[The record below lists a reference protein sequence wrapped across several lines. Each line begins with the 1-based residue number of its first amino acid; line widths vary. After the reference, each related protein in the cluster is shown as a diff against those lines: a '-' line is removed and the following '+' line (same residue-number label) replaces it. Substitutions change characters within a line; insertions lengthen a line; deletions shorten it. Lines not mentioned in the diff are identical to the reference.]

1 MTYPII
7 DAHIHLDMYTE
18 LQQHKILN
26 EMNAESVEALISVSN
41 HYQSALTNIKLSEM
55 NQSVKMAIGYHPEQA
70 LPSDQEINHLFELLS
85 NRTEDIIAIGE
96 VGLPYYRRKEN
107 QELILKPYIDLL
119 EMFIQISVK
128 LDKPIILHAIY
139 EDADLVIE
147 LLEKYNVKKAYFH
160 WFKGSYNTIQRLLK
174 NNYMIS
180 ITPDCVYEQEI
191 QTIIRHYPM
200 ELMMVETDGP
210 WSFEYPFNEEITH
223 PKMIH
228 SSIQKIA
235 EIKQLSETKVY
246 KVMYENTKQ
255 FYELDA

>member
-26 EMNAESVEALISVSN
+26 EMNAKGVEALISVSN
-41 HYQSALTNIKLSEM
+41 HYQSALTNIKLSVM
-55 NQSVKMAIGYHPEQA
+55 NQGVKTAIGYHPEQA
-70 LPSDQEINHLFELLS
+70 LPSDTEINHLLELIT
-85 NRTEDIIAIGE
+85 NQAEDIIAIGE
-96 VGLPYYRRKEN
+96 VGLPFYRRKEN

-119 EMFIQISVK
+119 ETFIQMSVK

-139 EDADLVIE
+139 EDAELVLD
-147 LLEKYNVKKAYFH
+147 LLEKYDVKKAHFH
-160 WFKGSYNTIQRLLK
+160 WFKGSYNTIQRLMG

-191 QTIIRHYPM
+191 QTIIHHYPL

-210 WSFEYPFNEEITH
+210 WPFEHPFNEEMTH

-228 SSIQKIA
+228 TSIQKIA
-235 EIKQLSETKVY
+235 EIKQLNETTIY
-246 KVMYENTKQ
+246 KAMYKNTKQ
-255 FYELDA
+255 FYQLDV